1 MDFTHHPERRC
12 QDDKHRM
19 QGPQIQNSQNPP
31 VCDTGEVPPS
41 LWPSWPRKLWETMRD
56 LCQCIIFFVIY
67 IYICIYI
74 YVYMYTYIYIYIHVV
89 SEMMT
94 HYEHGDFGVA
104 CIFANNPTWRFPE
117 MRASPK
123 NHPFII
129 YTWIF
134 HIFPC
139 CYQPAGDP
147 LIETRCVTEILRIG
161 RAWQLASVLWC
172 LAAQMER
179 WTAHL
184 NGRKK
189 KSRVINTYVCRQYV
203 YIYIIVYTHMTY
215 VYTCMYLYII
225 IYIHAYIRIYI
236 YIITHNISTIC
247 IQS

>member
-1 MDFTHHPERRC
+1 M
-12 QDDKHRM
+12 
-19 QGPQIQNSQNPP
+19 
-31 VCDTGEVPPS
+31 
-41 LWPSWPRKLWETMRD
+41 
-56 LCQCIIFFVIY
+56 
-67 IYICIYI
+67 YICI
-74 YVYMYTYIYIYIHVV
+74 YIYIYIHVV

-203 YIYIIVYTHMTY
+203 YIYNCIYTYDICIYLYVSIYNYIYTCIYTH
-215 VYTCMYLYII
+215 
-225 IYIHAYIRIYI
+225 IYILLHTIYPPYVSKVKRWLMIPIAGREPHVELRSVFHRRCVYIVEHHHEAECSLAPRCPK
-236 YIITHNISTIC
+236 TVRDWECSETVNGSWVVLFRW
-247 IQS
+247 